1 MDRRLA
7 VLLGLAMAWPI
18 AADAVAAE
26 VGFRGCGT
34 RNEVADWL
42 DRTFGEKPFASGI
55 QGDGRLFELFAASRG
70 QTWTVVV
77 TDPDGESCIMTEG
90 TQLELAPPGPV
101 GPVA

>member
-7 VLLGLAMAWPI
+7 ALLGLVMAWAI

-34 RNEVADWL
+34 LSEVADWL
-42 DRTFGEKPFASGI
+42 GRTFGETPFASGI
-55 QGDGRLFELFAASRG
+55 QGGGRLFELFAARRG
-70 QTWTVVV
+70 ETWTVVV

-90 TQLELAPPGPV
+90 TQLDLAPPEPV

>member
-1 MDRRLA
+1 MGRRLA
-7 VLLGLAMAWPI
+7 VLMGLAMAGTG
-18 AADAVAAE
+18 AAEALAAE

-55 QGDGRLFELFAASRG
+55 QGDGRLFELFAASHG
-70 QTWTVVV
+70 ETWTVVI

-90 TQLELAPPGPV
+90 TQFELAPV